1 MIHDTLRG
9 GQHDVTELTAGKQV
23 AGPHLDLVD
32 LNIEAGRDATAL
44 VQATNEVDD
53 NLSRAMIVHNGNVT
67 NVAYSLPQQRS
78 ITLLLHALQ
87 ELQEHLGARAHQ
99 HLTLTA
105 LLSVGNGLEGVSENV
120 HQHGDSTTAVSIAL
134 SHSEESIMHSH
145 LQVFTEG

>member
-1 MIHDTLRG
+1 M
-9 GQHDVTELTAGKQV
+9 TEKN
-23 AGPHLDLVD
+23 P
-32 LNIEAGRDATAL
+32 
-44 VQATNEVDD
+44 
-53 NLSRAMIVHNGNVT
+53 
-67 NVAYSLPQQRS
+67 
-78 ITLLLHALQ
+78 TLLLHALQ

-134 SHSEESIMHSH
+134 SQSEDGLMHSN

>member
-1 MIHDTLRG
+1 MIEKT
-9 GQHDVTELTAGKQV
+9 T
-23 AGPHLDLVD
+23 
-32 LNIEAGRDATAL
+32 
-44 VQATNEVDD
+44 
-53 NLSRAMIVHNGNVT
+53 
-67 NVAYSLPQQRS
+67 
-78 ITLLLHALQ
+78 TLLLHALQ

-134 SHSEESIMHSH
+134 SQSEESIMHGN